1 MMDSVDVFRDG
12 YVTILKL
19 WNTRVNELYDLC
31 AAILGSQGV
40 GANLFTVKTLGFSLS
55 SSQLG

>member
-40 GANLFTVKTLGFSLS
+40 GAN
-55 SSQLG
+55 